1 MIQDHDHINLAER
14 SPPSPTL
21 HQAREQSKATWTRD
35 LQGLCEHAKERF
47 ADVKW
52 IDRPIDDLEGTGES
66 EYLRDGDG
74 SIGAEAMDQ
83 LLKQEP
89 SNEDTLVRE
98 PDPIFAHKA
107 IIYARAPKAFKER
120 FFPVL
125 LVGGSSNLNLAS
137 IATQSSLSSASVP
150 NLSQH
155 GLDTDRST
163 SRNSS
168 SLQRPSS
175 RARRISFSHSTSEL
189 SSDRSEPN
197 GLLTASAYDGSSTS
211 TRPPTASS
219 HPVNGHFAP
228 RYVLDNDG
236 RLTLSHQGM
245 PEMLKQGLQWLY
257 TAEGSFDGLRTEGLD
272 FSHSDLSSATLS
284 HEILGEDAVQR
295 TGLISA
301 KGVDGRDSVHDK
313 KLTISRMRLAQDLTY
328 MWRSRLYTDVKLRI
342 ASPVNRSAIA
352 NVKGKSSKPLPLP
365 PSAFKSAGSA
375 IHRPASASPTH
386 LDKERQSAKVSDNDE
401 FDIEQA
407 VQGEQGTVFSA
418 HRFVL
423 CSRSPYFHQVLLNSG
438 AFQSHPAAEPQN
450 AGIDPASIPEI
461 TLPSPPFTP
470 MATYFIL
477 GYLYSGSLSFSSHA
491 PDLPTAFSIM
501 KSAMFLEIDTLV
513 KELEALIREDLCHG
527 MAYPITRRG
536 KRVGGCA
543 CKKCSKRI
551 PKVLRFAV
559 APEVQARRLKED
571 AMLYLVQ
578 GGWTECWNKDLAN
591 LDEDV
596 QDDLVN
602 RISQQVSAQQ
612 IPALY
617 RKVSDAQKQ
626 IAMEKGEWVD
636 VLHEM
641 LETIRLSIRQ
651 TLLQDFREVA
661 K

>member
-52 IDRPIDDLEGTGES
+52 IDRPIDDLEGAGEA
-66 EYLRDGDG
+66 EYLRDGDE

-83 LLKQEP
+83 LWKQEP

-137 IATQSSLSSASVP
+137 IATQLSLSSASVP

-189 SSDRSEPN
+189 SYDRSESN

-219 HPVNGHFAP
+219 HPVNGHSAP
-228 RYVLDNDG
+228 RYVMDNDG

-272 FSHSDLSSATLS
+272 FSHSDLSSATPS
-284 HEILGEDAVQR
+284 QEILGEDAVQR

-313 KLTISRMRLAQDLTY
+313 KLTISRMRLAQVSSIVAESVLLSDGTFLLKGFNLHVAEQIVY
-328 MWRSRLYTDVKLRI
+328 RRQAKDSI
-342 ASPVNRSAIA
+342 ARQPIRNSQC
-352 NVKGKSSKPLPLP
+352 
-365 PSAFKSAGSA
+365 
-375 IHRPASASPTH
+375 
-386 LDKERQSAKVSDNDE
+386 ERQ
-401 FDIEQA
+401 IEQ
-407 VQGEQGTVFSA
+407 TV
-418 HRFVL
+418 
-423 CSRSPYFHQVLLNSG
+423 
-438 AFQSHPAAEPQN
+438 AF
-450 AGIDPASIPEI
+450 
-461 TLPSPPFTP
+461 T
-470 MATYFIL
+470 
-477 GYLYSGSLSFSSHA
+477 
-491 PDLPTAFSIM
+491 
-501 KSAMFLEIDTLV
+501 
-513 KELEALIREDLCHG
+513 
-527 MAYPITRRG
+527 
-536 KRVGGCA
+536 
-543 CKKCSKRI
+543 
-551 PKVLRFAV
+551 
-559 APEVQARRLKED
+559 
-571 AMLYLVQ
+571 
-578 GGWTECWNKDLAN
+578 
-591 LDEDV
+591 
-596 QDDLVN
+596 
-602 RISQQVSAQQ
+602 
-612 IPALY
+612 
-617 RKVSDAQKQ
+617 
-626 IAMEKGEWVD
+626 
-636 VLHEM
+636 
-641 LETIRLSIRQ
+641 TIRLQICWKCYPPSG
-651 TLLQDFREVA
+651 FGVA
-661 K
+661 NSLGQGAPVCESV